1 MKQKNITSSECTVI
15 KKLKNVTWDVAN
27 GSVARTEIEH
37 QNNKF
42 LQWIAEII
50 FQNKTVTSS
59 LFSSTDDSI

>member
-1 MKQKNITSSECTVI
+1 M
-15 KKLKNVTWDVAN
+15 TWDVAN
-27 GSVARTEIEH
+27 GSIARTEIEH
-37 QNNKF
+37 QDNKF

>member
-1 MKQKNITSSECTVI
+1 M
-15 KKLKNVTWDVAN
+15 TWDVAN

-50 FQNKTVTSS
+50 LQNKTVTSS